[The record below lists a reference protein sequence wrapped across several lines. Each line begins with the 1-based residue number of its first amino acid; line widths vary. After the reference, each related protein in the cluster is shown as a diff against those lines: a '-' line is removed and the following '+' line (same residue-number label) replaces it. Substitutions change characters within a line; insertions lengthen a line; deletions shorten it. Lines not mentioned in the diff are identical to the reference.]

1 MSESG
6 AHNFEGIARVLRERR
21 TVHDF
26 SPAEPPSEI
35 ISRAVDL
42 ARWAPNHLRTEPWHF
57 YVLDRGTGLRVADL
71 NADMVKQTKGAKIAA
86 IKRKRWAE
94 MPGWMVVSC
103 DQGDD
108 EIRIREDYAACCCA
122 VHNMALYLWDQGVGM
137 KWTTGE
143 VTRDRRFFELVG
155 MDYDQV
161 YVVGLFWY
169 GYPASVPTQHR
180 KPVSDVLTH
189 VVSTSLED

>member
-6 AHNFEGIARVLRERR
+6 EHNLEGIARVLRERR

-26 SPAEPPSEI
+26 SQDPPPLEKI
-35 ISRAVDL
+35 TQAVEL
-42 ARWAPNHLRTEPWHF
+42 ARWAPNHHRTEPWHF
-57 YVLDRGTGLRVADL
+57 YILDRDTGCRVANL
-71 NADMVKQTKGAKIAA
+71 NAEIVNQKKGAKVAA

-103 DQGDD
+103 HRSDD
-108 EIRIREDYAACCCA
+108 EIRSREDYAACCCA
-122 VHNMALYLWDQGVGM
+122 VHNMAVYLWEQGIGM
-137 KWTTGE
+137 KWTTGD

-155 MDYDQV
+155 MEYDQV

-189 VVSTSLED
+189 VESTSREE

>member
-1 MSESG
+1 MPESG
-6 AHNFEGIARVLRERR
+6 AYKSEGIARVLRERR

-26 SPAEPPSEI
+26 SATPPPTDI
-35 ISRAVDL
+35 ICQAVDL

-57 YVLDRGTGLRVADL
+57 YLLDRGTGLRIADL
-71 NADMVKQTKGAKIAA
+71 NADIVCESKGEKVAE
-86 IKRKRWAE
+86 IKRKRWAG

-103 DQGDD
+103 IQSDD
-108 EIRIREDYAACCCA
+108 EIRTREDYAACCCA
-122 VHNMALYLWDQGVGM
+122 VHNMAVFLWDQGIGM
-137 KWTTGE
+137 KWTTGK

-161 YVVGLFWY
+161 YVVGLLWY

-180 KPVSDVLTH
+180 KPVSEVLTH
-189 VVSTSLED
+189 VVSSSPQD